1 MRWTKE
7 KVMVK
12 AKTMRCVYFLPQ
24 EEQED
29 RVQGQ
34 AAPISETGEPHAI
47 PHFYFCLH
55 TRHVHNTPL
64 PSLQVCS

>member
-1 MRWTKE
+1 MT
-7 KVMVK
+7 
-12 AKTMRCVYFLPQ
+12 CVYFLPQ
-24 EEQED
+24 EAERED
-29 RVQGQ
+29 GVQSQ

-64 PSLQVCS
+64 PSLQVCP